1 MRFKELF
8 PSFKPFKV
16 AVKLQHEKLVVT
28 TVIFSSSASNLRHML
43 SELFGKN
50 NVLSVSEIVLEYPQT
65 DQIQLERAISPIV
78 IRRRAKPRKVAQIQS
93 SQVQQQSKRPR
104 KRRLSTRAIADPI
117 KHDLV
122 QNRLTKQFM
131 RQSNIVK
138 PTTDDIRIARNRAET
153 ELKKADLDF
162 KQRTDAEQRKQERQ
176 RPTKQ

>member
-1 MRFKELF
+1 VR
-8 PSFKPFKV
+8 
-16 AVKLQHEKLVVT
+16 LQHEKSTIT
-28 TVIFSSSASNLRHML
+28 TICFCDSASNMRKML
-43 SELFGKN
+43 AELFGKN
-50 NVLSVSEIVLEYPQT
+50 NVLSVSEIVSESPQT
-65 DQIQLERAISPIV
+65 DQIQIEQAIRPQAV
-78 IRRRAKPRKVAQIQS
+78 QRRAQLPKVALIQS

-162 KQRTDAEQRKQERQ
+162 KKRSDELRRNLEQQSRKNG
-176 RPTKQ
+176 